1 MKYMV
6 TLKSA
11 KNAPVGWNT
20 PEQAVAD
27 FLLTCQQITPDGVI
41 AEMKRRMKK
50 PSPLKKTSTKG
61 KGRAVVCV
69 ETGVVYDSV
78 FLAQAA
84 VGSGICKALKS
95 GKPFKGFHWK
105 YKDSVK

>member
-27 FLLTCQQITPDGVI
+27 FLLTCPKITPDGII
-41 AEMKRRMKK
+41 AEMKRRIKK
-50 PSPLKKTSTKG
+50 PKTKSTKG
-61 KGRAVVCV
+61 KERAVVCV
-69 ETGVVYDSV
+69 ETGVEYESV
-78 FLAQAA
+78 FLAQTA
-84 VGSGICKALKS
+84 VGSGIAKAIKA
-95 GKPFKGFHWK
+95 GRRFKGYHWQ
-105 YKDSVK
+105 YKDELK